1 MPRTAP
7 DPRRSTARLPAALPS
22 LLGASILA
30 TLAAAA
36 QAASPAAHA
45 PAARAPTTAPAGV
58 AARLEKV
65 MSFDH
70 QVTGVAVSE
79 DGRIF
84 VNFPRWFEDVPVS
97 LAEVTKDGKLRPYP
111 DAAWNSF
118 RNAAPNDPGTHFVC
132 VQAETADGKG
142 HLWVVD
148 PAAPATG
155 FIVPGGPKLVEI
167 DLKTDK
173 VVNTFAFGG
182 DVAPQG
188 SYLNDVRLSPD
199 GRYAYM
205 TDSGAQGALVVLD
218 TGSGKA
224 RRVLDGAMP
233 TAVDKSV
240 EVVIGGKQIRTADG
254 RGVQFAADSISLDP
268 AGEYLYFQPLTG
280 KTLYRISTAALQ
292 DASLSPEQ
300 VSAKVE
306 TVSPSEPN
314 DGLWQDKTG
323 RLYFTAV
330 QKNAIETQDPGAKER
345 RLLVKDPRLVWPD
358 TFAEG
363 PDAALYV
370 TNSAIQNS
378 PRYNPHGWTDRA
390 FALWRIVPA
399 APGAL
404 APNPAFG
411 R

>member
-1 MPRTAP
+1 MQPALPNRSRAALALFGAALLA
-7 DPRRSTARLPAALPS
+7 STAAF
-22 LLGASILA
+22 
-30 TLAAAA
+30 
-36 QAASPAAHA
+36 AASPSAEAPMAGKAAA
-45 PAARAPTTAPAGV
+45 SAK
-58 AARLEKV
+58 LEKV

-84 VNFPRWFEDVPVS
+84 VSFPRWFEDVPVS
-97 LAEVTKDGKLRPYP
+97 LAEITKDGKLRPYP
-111 DAAWNSF
+111 DAEWNSF
-118 RNAAPNDPGTHFVC
+118 RNADPKAPGERFVC

-142 HLWVVD
+142 HLWVID

-173 VVNTFAFGG
+173 VVRTFKFGG

-199 GRYAYM
+199 GHYAYM

-218 TGSGKA
+218 VTTGQA
-224 RRVLDGAMP
+224 RRLLDGAMP
-233 TAVDKSV
+233 TQVDKSV
-240 EVVIGGKQIRTADG
+240 KVVIGGKEIHTADG

-268 AGEYLYFQPLTG
+268 KGEFLIFQPLTG
-280 KTLYRISTAALQ
+280 KTLYRIATSALQ
-292 DASLSPEQ
+292 DASLTPDQ
-300 VSAKVE
+300 LSAKVE
-306 TVSPSEPN
+306 TVSDSEPN

-323 RLYFTAV
+323 KLYFTAV
-330 QKNAIETQDPGAKER
+330 QEDAIETQAPGAKAR
-345 RLLVKDPRLVWPD
+345 QLLVKDPRLVWPD

-363 PDAALYV
+363 PDATLYV

-378 PRYNPHGWTDRA
+378 PRYNPHGWTERT
-390 FALWRIVPA
+390 FNLWKIVPKEKGEIA
-399 APGAL
+399 G
-404 APNPAFG
+404 NPAFDK
-411 R
+411 

>member
-1 MPRTAP
+1 MLSALSAP
-7 DPRRSTARLPAALPS
+7 LLSLPA
-22 LLGASILA
+22 
-30 TLAAAA
+30 
-36 QAASPAAHA
+36 
-45 PAARAPTTAPAGV
+45 V
-58 AARLEKV
+58 AAPQMANAPMATPETPSAKLEKV

-84 VNFPRWFEDVPVS
+84 VNFPRWFEDSPVS
-97 LAEVTKDGKLRPYP
+97 VAEVTKDGKLHPYP
-111 DAAWNSF
+111 DAEWNSY
-118 RNAAPNDPGTHFVC
+118 RNADPKDPGEHFVC

-167 DLKTDK
+167 DLKTNK
-173 VVNTFAFGG
+173 VIANFKFGG

-199 GRYAYM
+199 GKYAYM

-218 TGSGKA
+218 TTTGKA
-224 RRVLDGAMP
+224 RRLLDGAGP
-233 TAVDKSV
+233 TQVDKDV
-240 EVVIGGKQIRTADG
+240 KVVIGGKEIHTADG

-268 AGEYLYFQPLTG
+268 KGDYLYFQPVTA
-280 KTLYRISTAALQ
+280 KALYRISTAALQ
-292 DASLSPEQ
+292 DAALTPDQ

-306 TVSPSEPN
+306 TVSASEPN

-323 RLYFTAV
+323 KLYFTTV
-330 QKNAIETQDPGAKER
+330 QKNAIDTQEPGAKER
-345 RLLVKDPRLVWPD
+345 HLLVKDPRLVWPD

-363 PDAALYV
+363 PNATLYV
-370 TNSAIQNS
+370 TNSAIHNS
-378 PRYNPHGWTDRA
+378 PRYNPHGWTERT
-390 FALWRIVPA
+390 FNLWKIVPTKKGEIA
-399 APGAL
+399 D
-404 APNPAFG
+404 NPAFG
-411 R
+411 Q